1 MPSSKL
7 EVRLNDI
14 LDRFGE
20 TSKAELGG
28 ELADAFALDGESHY
42 ADQITAQL
50 DRTLTSEER
59 FRIGVLERAHR
70 FYDGSE
76 EEEE

>member
-1 MPSSKL
+1 MPSSEL
-7 EVRLNDI
+7 EIRLNDI

-20 TSKAELGG
+20 TAKAELGE
-28 ELADAFALDGESHY
+28 ELADAFTLDEESHY

-50 DRTLTSEER
+50 DRTLTAEEQ